1 MAYISAMHAPIK
13 YTLHET
19 PSKDG
24 KAPIRYASSE
34 PTKDPSWG
42 LLSAIDLQSG
52 KIAWQV
58 KINQPLVGGSLTTS
72 GNLLFVGEGDGH
84 FNAYNAKNGKL
95 LWQGKSEFGVN
106 APPITYS
113 IDGTQY
119 VSVVSGG
126 NFLFGFKQGDAIL
139 TYKLP

>member
-1 MAYISAMHAPIK
+1 
-13 YTLHET
+13 
-19 PSKDG
+19 
-24 KAPIRYASSE
+24 
-34 PTKDPSWG
+34 
-42 LLSAIDLQSG
+42 
-52 KIAWQV
+52 
-58 KINQPLVGGSLTTS
+58 
-72 GNLLFVGEGDGH
+72 
-84 FNAYNAKNGKL
+84 L